1 MWKTIIFKIALW
13 ALLIFVFLLWIYR
26 SWSWIIN
33 PICNKME
40 EWGTVNVVNCLLQG
54 GNPYDYSDQ
63 IQHSFIYGPL
73 FPIICSYL
81 YQAIG
86 IEADVMIFCRVVNFI
101 LAITISV
108 IFYYIVYKFTKNN
121 ALVGAVS
128 GIAVLP
134 VVSQSAPITAYSV
147 SLGVFITSIILLLSL
162 TFKVKSYLWGVV
174 YALLIVLAF
183 FCKQYFVII
192 CIPLGLQMLKNNKRL
207 LISYLISLI
216 ILSVATYI
224 FLMNKAPLCLY
235 ILLSCQKV
243 FADNYQI
250 MQMIKQ
256 WVVFGGIYLP
266 FFIAIGYTVY
276 KKRKSFFTDYPIL
289 LLSYIAL
296 SSIAL
301 LKLGQNI
308 GAYLDYFQHL
318 LLMPLLI
325 LGLACIN
332 NVKNSQIKMLL
343 LISCLVFP
351 IGFGFYKF
359 TPPYN
364 LEKNNY
370 TMKKLESIKNSVD
383 KRKICNF
390 NPMFD
395 NIAYNEGWYGY
406 NSLNNLSIMKMTDQK
421 EVWLFNDVHK
431 KLLPIITNE
440 KNKIRDL
447 VEQKEYDVILFRKN
461 FSTTE
466 EFEALLISNYVVTD
480 SFDVQWG
487 HMSLMNYVLRPIKTN

>member
-1 MWKTIIFKIALW
+1 
-13 ALLIFVFLLWIYR
+13 
-26 SWSWIIN
+26 
-33 PICNKME
+33 ME

-63 IQHSFIYGPL
+63 IQHTFIYGPL
-73 FPIICSYL
+73 FPIMCSYL

-86 IEADVMIFCRVVNFI
+86 IGTDVMIFCRVVNFV
-101 LAITISV
+101 LAITISI
-108 IFYYIVYKFTKNN
+108 IFFYIVYKLTNDN
-121 ALVGAVS
+121 ALMGAVS
-128 GIAVLP
+128 SIAILP

-147 SLGVFITSIILLLSL
+147 SLGVFITSVILLLSL

-192 CIPLGLQMLKNNKRL
+192 CIPIGLQMLKDNKKL

-216 ILSVATYI
+216 ILSIGTYI
-224 FLMNKAPLCLY
+224 FLTNKAPLCLY

-243 FADNYQI
+243 FAENYQI

-256 WVVFGGIYLP
+256 WGVFGVIYLP

-276 KKRKSFFTDYPIL
+276 MKRKSFFTEYPIL
-289 LLSYIAL
+289 LSSYTVL

-318 LLMPLLI
+318 LLMPLLV
-325 LGLACIN
+325 LGLICIN
-332 NVKNSQIKMLL
+332 DVKNSQIKILL
-343 LISCLVFP
+343 QISCLVFP
-351 IGFGFYKF
+351 IGFGIYKF
-359 TPPYN
+359 TPAYN

-370 TMKKLESIKNSVD
+370 TIKKLESIKHSVY
-383 KRKICNF
+383 KRNICSF

-421 EVWLFNDVHK
+421 EVWLFNNVHK
-431 KLLPIITNE
+431 ILLPIITNE

-447 VEQKEYDVILFRKN
+447 VEQKEYDVILFSKN

-466 EFEALLISNYVVTD
+466 EFKALLISNYAVTD